1 MRAVSRYKS
10 VIYRSGRM
18 MSQEQDAIFQLKG
31 SMLAITLLELARYD
45 LPRLERQ
52 LAEKVAQA
60 PKFFDNTPLILALDK
75 LQDASSSIDLQ
86 KLIDI
91 CRRHG
96 LQTLAVRTDRPD
108 DLTLA
113 SELGLPVIPPTSAS
127 GRALDPASQA
137 QGEAAR
143 PSRIIHRPIRGGQ
156 QVYAQDCD
164 LIVIGPVSPGAEL
177 LSDGNIHVYGPLRG
191 RALAGIKGDGKARIF
206 SQQLSAELVSIA
218 GRYKVAEDLRRSPFW
233 GQGVHIS
240 LTGDLLNIN
249 RL

>member
-1 MRAVSRYKS
+1 
-10 VIYRSGRM
+10 M
-18 MSQEQDAIFQLKG
+18 MSQEQDTIFQLKG

-45 LPRLERQ
+45 LAGLERQ

-60 PKFFDNTPLILALDK
+60 PRFFDNTPLILALDK
-75 LQDASSSIDLQ
+75 LKDASVNVDLR
-86 KLIDI
+86 KLVEL
-91 CRRHG
+91 CRQHG
-96 LQTLAVRTDRPD
+96 LQTLAIRTDRQGD
-108 DLTLA
+108 ASLA
-113 SELGLPVIPPTSAS
+113 TQLDLPVIPTSSAS
-127 GRALDPASQA
+127 GRALEPSEPRQ
-137 QGEAAR
+137 EAGR
-143 PSRIIHRPIRGGQ
+143 PSKVIHRPVRGGQ

-164 LIVIGPVSPGAEL
+164 LIVIGPVSAGAEL

-206 SQQLSAELVSIA
+206 CQELHAELVSIA
-218 GRYKVAEDLRRSPFW
+218 GRYKVAEDLRRSPHW

>member
-1 MRAVSRYKS
+1 
-10 VIYRSGRM
+10 

-52 LAEKVAQA
+52 LADKVAQA

-75 LQDASSSIDLQ
+75 LQDASASIDLP

-108 DLTLA
+108 DIALA
-113 SELGLPVIPPTSAS
+113 RELGLPVIPPTSAS
-127 GRALDPASQA
+127 GRALDPGGDAG
-137 QGEAAR
+137 QGEVAR
-143 PSRIIHRPIRGGQ
+143 PSRVIHRPIRGGQ
-156 QVYAQDCD
+156 QVYAQGCD

-218 GRYKVAEDLRRSPFW
+218 GRYKVAEDLRRSPCW
-233 GQGVHIS
+233 GHGAHIS
-240 LTGDLLNIN
+240 LTGDLLNIS